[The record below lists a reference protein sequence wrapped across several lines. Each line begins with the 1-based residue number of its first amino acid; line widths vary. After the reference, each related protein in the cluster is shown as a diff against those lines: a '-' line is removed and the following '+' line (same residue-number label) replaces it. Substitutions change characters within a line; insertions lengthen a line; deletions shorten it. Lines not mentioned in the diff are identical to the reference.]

1 MADVQV
7 NGTLKIPQSNRFEPD
22 SFNVV
27 PAEFPRGGFPA
38 SVDADQIANEFTE
51 HFNKYLESQDYQGL
65 ADLFVEDGHWRDHI
79 GLSWDLRG
87 LQGRDKI
94 RKYLA
99 ANGKNLRQVTNDK
112 SAPHFCPAIAP
123 LDAYGKSKC
132 IAFALKIVTG
142 AGTGQGYVR
151 LIPQDGSWKAY
162 AVYTALRELNG
173 FESPRGQ
180 NRPKG
185 DENRGGRGANN
196 WKEAREAQS
205 SFQDSEPSV
214 LIIGAGQGG
223 LTSAAHL
230 KMLKVESLVID
241 RETRIGDNWRQRYKQ
256 LILHDPVWFDH
267 MPYIQFPSHWPVFTP
282 KDKLAE
288 FFEAYAM
295 LLELNV
301 WTQTNMTSAKWDA
314 GKQYWT
320 VTVERKTGDKIET
333 RTFHPRHIVQATG
346 HSGKKNFPAIK
357 GMENFSGRLCHSS
370 EFPGANP
377 DSAGKR
383 AIVVGSCNSGH
394 DIAQDLYENGYEV
407 TMVQRSSTCVVSSDS
422 IVDIGLSALYS
433 EGKPPVDDADL
444 ILWSLPRP
452 VHKALQQQ
460 AAALS
465 IEKDRATLEGL
476 TKAGFKLDSG
486 PDGAGLFF
494 KYFQRGGGYYIDV
507 GCSQLIID
515 EKIKIKQGQEIAE
528 VLPNGL
534 LFADGSRLEADEIVF
549 ATGYKNMR
557 TQAEE
562 IFGPEMAAPLKDV
575 WGFDEE
581 GEWRTMWRR
590 SGHPGFWF
598 MGGNLAL
605 CRYYGRYLALQIKA
619 LEEGLMEY

>member
-1 MADVQV
+1 MVAVQV
-7 NGTLKIPQSNRFEPD
+7 NGTLKTPPSNRYEPD

-27 PAEFPRGGFPA
+27 PAEFPRTEFPA
-38 SVDADQIANEFTE
+38 SVEVGQVADEFI
-51 HFNKYLESQDYQGL
+51 KYFKKHLESQDYQAL
-65 ADLFVEDGHWRDHI
+65 ADLFVEDGHWRDHL

-87 LQGRDKI
+87 LQGKDKI

-99 ANGKNLRQVTNDK
+99 ANGKSLKQATIDR
-112 SAPHFCPAIAP
+112 SAPHFSPAIAP
-123 LDAYGKSKC
+123 IDAYGKSKSRIC
-132 IAFALKIVTG
+132 AADPAGWELEGLCCLHSATGIKRLRIAPG
-142 AGTGQGYVR
+142 R
-151 LIPQDGSWKAY
+151 
-162 AVYTALRELNG
+162 
-173 FESPRGQ
+173 

-185 DENRGGRGANN
+185 DENRGSRGANN
-196 WKEAREAQS
+196 WKEARDAQS
-205 SFQDSEPSV
+205 SFQDSEPAV

-230 KMLKVESLVID
+230 KMLNVESLVID
-241 RETRIGDNWRQRYKQ
+241 REARIGDNWRQR
-256 LILHDPVWFDH
+256 LPVALARLH
-267 MPYIQFPSHWPVFTP
+267 P

-301 WTQTNMTSAKWDA
+301 WTRTSMTSAKWDA
-314 GKQYWT
+314 EKKHWT
-320 VTVERKTGDKIET
+320 VTVERQVGDKIES
-333 RTFHPRHIVQATG
+333 RTFHPRHIIQATG
-346 HSGKKNFPAIK
+346 HSGKKNFPTIK
-357 GMENFSGRLCHSS
+357 GMENFGGRLCHSS

-377 DSAGKR
+377 NSGGKR
-383 AIVVGSCNSGH
+383 AVVVGSCNSGH
-394 DIAQDLYENGYEV
+394 DIAQDLYENGYDV

-444 ILWSLPRP
+444 ILWSIPRP
-452 VHKALQQQ
+452 VHKACQQQ
-460 AAALS
+460 VAALS
-465 IEKDRATLEGL
+465 MENDRATLEGL
-476 TKAGFKLDSG
+476 TRAGFKLDSG
-486 PDGAGLFF
+486 PDSAGLFF

-515 EKIKIKQGQEIAE
+515 GRVKIKQGQEIAE
-528 VLPNGL
+528 VLPDGL
-534 LFADGSRLEADEIVF
+534 LFADGSRLAAEEIVF

-562 IFGPEMAAPLKDV
+562 ILGPDVAASLKDV

-605 CRYYGRYLALQIKA
+605 CRYYGRYLALQITA

>member
-1 MADVQV
+1 
-7 NGTLKIPQSNRFEPD
+7 
-22 SFNVV
+22 
-27 PAEFPRGGFPA
+27 
-38 SVDADQIANEFTE
+38 
-51 HFNKYLESQDYQGL
+51 
-65 ADLFVEDGHWRDHI
+65 
-79 GLSWDLRG
+79 
-87 LQGRDKI
+87 
-94 RKYLA
+94 
-99 ANGKNLRQVTNDK
+99 
-112 SAPHFCPAIAP
+112 
-123 LDAYGKSKC
+123 
-132 IAFALKIVTG
+132 
-142 AGTGQGYVR
+142 
-151 LIPQDGSWKAY
+151 
-162 AVYTALRELNG
+162 
-173 FESPRGQ
+173 
-180 NRPKG
+180 
-185 DENRGGRGANN
+185 
-196 WKEAREAQS
+196 
-205 SFQDSEPSV
+205 
-214 LIIGAGQGG
+214 
-223 LTSAAHL
+223 
-230 KMLKVESLVID
+230 MLKVESLVID

-333 RTFHPRHIVQATG
+333 RTFHPRHIIQATG
-346 HSGKKNFPAIK
+346 HSGKKNFPPSRGWK
-357 GMENFSGRLCHSS
+357 T
-370 EFPGANP
+370 
-377 DSAGKR
+377 SAD
-383 AIVVGSCNSGH
+383 V
-394 DIAQDLYENGYEV
+394 YV
-407 TMVQRSSTCVVSSDS
+407 TVQSFREPTLTLQGNAPSSSDLA
-422 IVDIGLSALYS
+422 IQGMTIIDVRGLVRFHRRHRPIRPLLRRQA
-433 EGKPPVDDADL
+433 PVDDADL

-465 IEKDRATLEGL
+465 IENDRATLEGL

-515 EKIKIKQGQEIAE
+515 GKIKIKQGQEIAE

-598 MGGNLAL
+598 MGATSRFAGTMADTWR
-605 CRYYGRYLALQIKA
+605 CRSRHWRKA
-619 LEEGLMEY
+619 